1 MLGRIAGSYVALICA
16 RFIEETKQSY
26 QPACASHRAGVDAVV
41 IGSFLVICEI
51 TEFVIDK

>member
-16 RFIEETKQSY
+16 RSIDETKQTY
-26 QPACASHRAGVDAVV
+26 QPVCASHRADIDAVV